1 MYRYAAL
8 IQHAVV
14 RHWVLWFA
22 IGIGFF
28 ALYYVGLL
36 LLTMLRFG
44 EIPNYVVLHDVVRTY
59 RLIFDGTP
67 SLIDMMFI
75 LVDEPWFE
83 TGYKNPDYYGIA
95 TWSYMLIPPKMLLV
109 VLTGGLVATIT
120 TLAIT
125 QRRGTCPA
133 LPVRAYATAGV
144 GTALVG
150 LTSATLT
157 WVVCCAAP
165 TWVVGLA
172 MLGMSSSLALL
183 LEPFGMVLLPLG
195 LLLVI
200 GTLVK
205 QVRNL
210 AANAD
215 PRICEGAS
223 GPRWDAESATP
234 DRRQELFSGT
244 IQ

>member
-1 MYRYAAL
+1 MQRYATL

-14 RHWVLWFA
+14 RHWVLWLA
-22 IGIGFF
+22 ISFGFF

-36 LLTMLRFG
+36 LATMLRFG
-44 EIPNYVVLHDVVRTY
+44 EIPNYVVFHEVFRTY
-59 RLIFDGTP
+59 RLIVDSTP
-67 SLIDMMFI
+67 SLTDMIPI
-75 LVDEPWFE
+75 LIDEPWFE
-83 TGYKNPDYYGIA
+83 TGYKNPHYYGIA
-95 TWSYMLIPPKMLLV
+95 TWSYMLIPPKMLV
-109 VLTGGLVATIT
+109 VFFTGGLVATMT
-120 TLAIT
+120 VLAVT
-125 QRRGTCPA
+125 ERRIACPA

-183 LEPFGMVLLPLG
+183 LEPLGLVLMPLG
-195 LLLVI
+195 LLLI
-200 GTLVK
+200 MGTVVN
-205 QVRNL
+205 QMHHL

-215 PRICEGAS
+215 PKLATKIRGRSRDVEH
-223 GPRWDAESATP
+223 DARTEK
-234 DRRQELFSGT
+234 ELT
-244 IQ
+244 VEAIK